1 MTARRTTLS
10 AGNGG
15 WVRVAVDDNPPFD
28 MRVRPND
35 RGRLEVVELRLAP
48 DGPIDSTIL
57 RQVPLAHAE
66 GLVNVPDLRD
76 YIIDRLNLPATMVFD
91 RTDQIV
97 EGGPL
102 VAHAGAAGGSGTALP
117 PQVVPGESAHG
128 SQRIAG
134 TTAGRAGRFFEVPP
148 TSGGQRIEVELT
160 DSVTATDSLTVTRS
174 GRPRAKLRIP
184 ATNPKPPKFY
194 EEVAWAY
201 RELAAQGNRPAMEL
215 AEANGVPVT
224 TVHRWI
230 KEARRRGFLPPGQK
244 GRRG

>member
-1 MTARRTTLS
+1 
-10 AGNGG
+10 
-15 WVRVAVDDNPPFD
+15 VRVTIDDNPPFE

-48 DGPIDSTIL
+48 GGPIDSTAL

-66 GLVNVPDLRD
+66 GLVNVPDLRE
-76 YIIDRLNLPATMVFD
+76 YIVARLDEPEGAGFD
-91 RTDQIV
+91 RTDQVV

-102 VAHAGAAGGSGTALP
+102 VAHAGAAGGSGTAFP
-117 PQVVPGESAHG
+117 PQVVRGGSAHG

-134 TTAGRAGRFFEVPP
+134 MAAGRRGRFFEAPP
-148 TSGGQRIEVELT
+148 TSGGQRVEVELT
-160 DSVTATDSLTVTRS
+160 DSATVTDSLTVTRS
-174 GRPRAKLRIP
+174 GRPHAKLRLP

-201 RELAAQGNRPAMEL
+201 RELSAQGNRPAMEL

-224 TVHRWI
+224 TVHRWV
-230 KEARRRGFLPPGQK
+230 KEARRRGFLPPGRK